1 MEEEPEPGN
10 VGTKSEGA
18 EQSKQNYKNEEEKQ
32 EEAQIRELTQ
42 EVEVLSDCVW
52 FTLRLAKHL
61 KYSPDN
67 KYIVQYS
74 LTILNK
80 YVVIKGLK
88 ESLLE

>member
-1 MEEEPEPGN
+1 MEEEDPEPGN

-18 EQSKQNYKNEEEKQ
+18 EQCKQNDKNEEEKQ
-32 EEAQIRELTQ
+32 EEELQIQELTK

-80 YVVIKGLK
+80 YVV
-88 ESLLE
+88 